1 MPDRSIR
8 YGILLLL
15 TLGVLGGL
23 PAHLHAQHE
32 LHGHIADAATGEGV
46 AMATVMAMDTH
57 VGAASDETGHFLLR
71 LPPGEHTLRISAV
84 GYMSRLVTVSMP
96 HPPEP
101 LMIGLQPAII
111 PIEEV
116 VVSSS
121 GPRINDPAA
130 SSRHMHATEDLLDRA
145 PGADF
150 IQRANFAWEPVIR
163 GLSGGQVGLVIDGI
177 KIAGACV
184 DKMDPV
190 SAYVEIGNLEKLEI
204 SKGGFDLTQASQI
217 GGTIYL
223 ATRKPR
229 FDEPFH
235 ADMEAGYES
244 AASLRRGS
252 VTVGLARGKT
262 SVRGSFSYK
271 TANDFVPG
279 GGVAIRNS
287 GYRKNNYKFDAARRI
302 GSRHQL
308 IASFLGDNA
317 WDVGYPVL
325 LMDATL
331 AKAKIY
337 SLTHAWMPRFGWMEQ
352 WETRLYY
359 NTVDHWMDDFE
370 RDVLDR
376 RVMRGMNMPM
386 YGATQTAGG
395 LSTLDLI
402 FGARRLR
409 VNLDAYETR
418 SFGDMWM
425 FSLFENIRDMYLLN
439 LGDVR
444 VRHAAASADFSMPL
458 RPRLHARLNARLD
471 YSPRRVEREESVA
484 MLQGRWGVDDPAT
497 TYVLGSASATFSWTV
512 AAGAR
517 LRLALAHV
525 GRLPT
530 HVENYG
536 HYVYNYVDGYFYTG
550 NPDLKP
556 ERSSQI
562 ELGLEQWTRRYALRA
577 SVYANY
583 IRDYIAGF
591 RDEGLT
597 GGSRTLRFRLYGNAR
612 AAFLAGAELSAVA
625 RLAEGLEFAA
635 TAAWT
640 RGQNLEIGEPM
651 YLIPPLTSLLSVRL
665 DRERWWSEVEARM
678 ALPQN
683 RVARI
688 LADEDGTDGYFVVNI
703 RGSVEVSSGME
714 VRGGLENLFDA
725 FYHEHLS
732 FGNLPSQ
739 GRNLYLTFALSL

>member
-1 MPDRSIR
+1 MA
-8 YGILLLL
+8 LLLWSAL
-15 TLGVLGGL
+15 FGGL
-23 PAHLHAQHE
+23 PGMLHAQDE
-32 LHGHIADAATGEGV
+32 LHGRVVDAATGEGV
-46 AMATVMAMDTH
+46 ALATVMATRTH
-57 VGAASDETGHFLLR
+57 TGAASDETGHFLLR
-71 LPPGEHTLRISAV
+71 LPPGEHMLRISAI
-84 GYMSRLVTVSMP
+84 GYAARLVAAP
-96 HPPEP
+96 APPFEAP
-101 LMIGLQPAII
+101 LMILLQPAII
-111 PIEEV
+111 PVEEV
-116 VVSSS
+116 VVSGA
-121 GPRINDPAA
+121 GPRIDDPAA
-130 SSRHMHATEDLLDRA
+130 SSHHLHATEDLLDRA

-163 GLSGGQVGLVIDGI
+163 GLSGGQVGLVIDGV
-177 KIAGACV
+177 KITGACV
-184 DKMDPV
+184 DKMDPA
-190 SAYVEIGNLEKLEI
+190 SAYVEIGNLEKLEL
-204 SKGGFDLTQASQI
+204 SKGGFDLTRASQI

-235 ADMEAGYES
+235 ADVEGGYES
-244 AASLRRGS
+244 ASSLRRGS
-252 VTVGLARGKT
+252 ATVGLARGKT

-279 GGVAIRNS
+279 GGAALRNS
-287 GYRKNNYKFDAARRI
+287 GYRKNNYKFDVARRT

-308 IASFLGDNA
+308 TASFLGDNA

-331 AKAKIY
+331 AQAKIY
-337 SLTHAWMPRFGWMEQ
+337 SLTHAWTPRRGWLEQ

-359 NTVDHWMDDFE
+359 NTVDHWMDDFG
-370 RDVLDR
+370 RDVMAR

-395 LSTLDLI
+395 LSTLDLL

-409 VNLDAYETR
+409 VNLDVYETR

-425 FSLFENIRDMYLLN
+425 FSLFENIQDMYLLN

-444 VRHAAASADFSMPL
+444 VRHGAASADFSMPL
-458 RPRLHARLNARLD
+458 RPRLHARVNARLD
-471 YSPRRVEREESVA
+471 YSPRQVEREEAVA
-484 MLQGRWGVDDPAT
+484 MLQGRWGLDDTEAT
-497 TYVLGSASATFSWTV
+497 YALGSGSATVSWTV
-512 AAGAR
+512 AAGTR

-536 HYVYNYVDGYFYTG
+536 HYAYNYVDGYFYTG
-550 NPDLKP
+550 NPALKP
-556 ERSSQI
+556 ERSSQV
-562 ELGLEQWTRRYALRA
+562 ELGFERTTARYALRA
-577 SVYANY
+577 SAYANY

-591 RDEGLT
+591 RDEALT

-612 AAFLAGAELSAVA
+612 AAFLAGGELSAVA
-625 RLAEGLEFAA
+625 RLTESLEFAA

-640 RGQNLEIGEPM
+640 RGQNLETGEPM

-665 DRERWWSEVEARM
+665 DRNRWWSEIEARM
-678 ALPQN
+678 AMPQN
-683 RVARI
+683 RVARVA
-688 LADEDGTDGYFVVNI
+688 ADEDGTDGYFVANA
-703 RGSVEVSSGME
+703 RGSVKVASGVE
-714 VRGGLENLFDA
+714 LRGGLENLFDA

-732 FGNLPSQ
+732 FGNLPNP
-739 GRNLYLTFALSL
+739 GRNLYLAFAVSL